1 MLEALNEFHQEIT
14 EKFSKLFNSVEKMFE
29 FVRSIDK
36 TVHNQNCR
44 YKIIFK
50 PNSGNIEHYN
60 FDCCCAYSDGNYLD
74 DFKTG
79 ADLKA
84 GDQIVAH
91 NDYYEPAYLTVE
103 KRIYSINENTIFL
116 VCSAVEPE
124 TVDYIYTDEFES
136 YVEKL
141 SETYSVQLNTRR
153 ELEKCAYDPKQSDEE
168 KMLRFHNAMA
178 TVIWKKYIDGKQLTS
193 MDFFNT
199 QEQIKKVLAKI
210 YNYEY
215 HRPSRSEFSD
225 Y

>member
-1 MLEALNEFHQEIT
+1 MLETLNKFYQEIT
-14 EKFSKLFNSVEKMFE
+14 EKFSKLFNSVEKVFK
-29 FVRSIDK
+29 VICSIDK
-36 TVHNQNCR
+36 SVHNQNFR

-60 FDCCCAYSDGNYLD
+60 FDPYLEDNYLD
-74 DFKTG
+74 DFKSG
-79 ADLKA
+79 ADLKV
-84 GDQIVAH
+84 GDQIVAY
-91 NDYYEPAYLTVE
+91 NNYYEPVYLTVE
-103 KRIYSINENTIFL
+103 KRVYSINENTVFL

-124 TVDYIYTDEFES
+124 TVDFIYTDEFVS

-153 ELEKCAYDPKQSDEE
+153 ELEMCPYDLKQSDEE
-168 KMLRFHNAMA
+168 KKIRFYDAMA
-178 TVIWKKYIDGKQLTS
+178 RVIWRNYINKKQLTS
-193 MDFFNT
+193 MDFFNA

-215 HRPSRSEFSD
+215 RRPRRCEFSD

>member
-1 MLEALNEFHQEIT
+1 MLEALNEFCQEIT
-14 EKFSKLFNSVEKMFE
+14 EKFSKLFSSVEKMFK
-29 FVRSIDK
+29 VVCSIDK
-36 TVHNQNCR
+36 SVHNQNCR
-44 YKIIFK
+44 YKIIFS

-60 FDCCCAYSDGNYLD
+60 FDCYSDDNCLD

-91 NDYYEPAYLTVE
+91 NNYYEPVYLTVE
-103 KRIYSINENTIFL
+103 KRIYSINENTVFL
-116 VCSAVEPE
+116 VCKTVEPE
-124 TVDYIYTDEFES
+124 TVDFIYTDEFAS
-136 YVEKL
+136 YVENL
-141 SETYSVQLNTRR
+141 SETYSVQLNTRK
-153 ELEKCAYDPKQSDEE
+153 ELEKRPYDPKQSDEE
-168 KMLRFHNAMA
+168 KMIRFHDTMA
-178 TVIWKKYIDGKQLTS
+178 TVIWRNYIDEKQLTS